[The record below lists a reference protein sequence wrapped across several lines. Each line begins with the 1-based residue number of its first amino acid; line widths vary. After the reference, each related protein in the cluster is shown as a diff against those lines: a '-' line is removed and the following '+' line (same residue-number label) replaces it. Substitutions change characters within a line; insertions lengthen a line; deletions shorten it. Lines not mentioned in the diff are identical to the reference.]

1 MGFDYVNSRYDIDY
15 EKVEKKGKA
24 GNKLY
29 TELGLS
35 EVLKRLHEKY
45 MNSYNHLNLYKN
57 DPSFLR
63 RIYAYINGNE
73 NINILMLK
81 KYLRLVEKVM
91 RDDED
96 YILSTNDKDYLLLK
110 WHVECNMVFLKVQK
124 IEDGENELYDISVK
138 DLQNYVSNGFIS
150 HNSLYPSILIKY
162 NLCYST
168 LIREDDISKLGLTE
182 ADVEVMY
189 DDIGNSIAKFVRK
202 EKYRGIIPRKL
213 EELLALRTF
222 QKKEMK
228 KYGKGTPEYLMYDS
242 SQNGT
247 KIMMNSFYG
256 YTGDTDAKIYSWFIA
271 ASVTGNGRKQIK
283 KTKRMIEEDFGKVK
297 LAEREF
303 ILRIVMGDTDSSYIN
318 VISQDNGSVSRD
330 ETIRAVMTAI
340 NKVNDTLEKP
350 MQLDFENYIRRIV
363 IVAKKHYA
371 MLTVDDNGK
380 ESITSKGI
388 ETVRRDW
395 CNFSTETMSD
405 VIDFVLKE
413 QKVEDG
419 ITKSIE
425 LVKQKAKLLNSGNID
440 LNDLV
445 LSNKL
450 TKPITYY
457 DSKEAHVMVA
467 IKMKERGHPS
477 EIGDRIQFIIIDN
490 GKKLVSERAE
500 EAELVI
506 RNPDKY
512 KIDKNYYLMYQLLPP
527 IVGTPTRK
535 GVLNLLGVTKEMM
548 LSKLDDKQKSLF
560 DY

>member
-1 MGFDYVNSRYDIDY
+1 
-15 EKVEKKGKA
+15 
-24 GNKLY
+24 
-29 TELGLS
+29 
-35 EVLKRLHEKY
+35 
-45 MNSYNHLNLYKN
+45 
-57 DPSFLR
+57 
-63 RIYAYINGNE
+63 
-73 NINILMLK
+73 
-81 KYLRLVEKVM
+81 
-91 RDDED
+91 
-96 YILSTNDKDYLLLK
+96 
-110 WHVECNMVFLKVQK
+110 
-124 IEDGENELYDISVK
+124 
-138 DLQNYVSNGFIS
+138 
-150 HNSLYPSILIKY
+150 
-162 NLCYST
+162 
-168 LIREDDISKLGLTE
+168 
-182 ADVEVMY
+182 MY